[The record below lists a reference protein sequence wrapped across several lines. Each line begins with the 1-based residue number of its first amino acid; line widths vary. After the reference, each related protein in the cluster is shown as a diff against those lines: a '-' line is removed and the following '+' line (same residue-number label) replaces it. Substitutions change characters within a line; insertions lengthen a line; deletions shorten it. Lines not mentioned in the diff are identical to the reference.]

1 MNKIYK
7 VIWSKVKHCYVVVSE
22 LTKRDGKSAS
32 PTGLLGRKAA
42 VLAVMALCG
51 AGAVLPTMPVRA
63 EYVIAVDQTTVGN
76 NGFAMKWPGADEKPE
91 EYLGSIGV
99 GYPKDS
105 KNMQMRFGLATGDTD
120 YSDNKKTYDGIPVAN
135 EYKYRTALGRQF
147 RNFGAGAT
155 SIGYFSKSVGTET
168 TSLGYMA
175 QTEEWLGT
183 ALGARTY
190 SSGKGA
196 TAVGYHA
203 VSINTQSTAIGN
215 NAVAFDQATAVGNDT
230 WALGKGSIAFGSD
243 DTYLGSEYMD
253 ALPRPVIE
261 SVYKKVW
268 AKDEPYHI
276 FKDYLDPNNKDDY
289 GQNAFNKAYTGAA
302 SIYSPTYAGGTAAI
316 AIGARAIAP
325 GSGSTAVG
333 VLAMAMGARSTAIG
347 TRAYVS
353 EGAAGGLS
361 MGEESR
367 VLQTNGISVGN
378 HTYSGDQGS
387 VSYGYN
393 SKAVGSGAVAVGH
406 QAVASAELNKDA
418 ATKLDALLQYRITK
432 NHTQDIQTIMQ
443 SSKNDPEAALEKVNP
458 KIATYND
465 ASHIIRVKNVVKKDE
480 KGNISWANPEHTVP
494 NFNTSYEYMLKE
506 KGKNAVS
513 VGRNVWATGT
523 GAVAVGSL
531 SWAAGDNAL
540 ALGEMAYA
548 KGDNSLVLGRSGIAA
563 AKNSLAIGV
572 NSTALGLSAT
582 AMGVNTAATAEQSA
596 AIGANASATASQA
609 MALGVDAEADLANS
623 IAIGVGSKTDYT
635 EKDLTQDGWAPRN
648 AITFPSSTQVGVVS
662 VGSIGSER
670 RISNVA
676 SGYRDTDAVNVSQL
690 RSLEE
695 RFSNNLADDS
705 DLNPFSYLAVDKTNG
720 DVTKVIPLQQKE
732 LNYRKYINYRIKQI
746 ELQIKGKHQKIDKT
760 FLDRIKV
767 VVDKLE
773 KNTANKTGIDA
784 SGLKGKSADVIIQE
798 LKKAYPELDT
808 NDTNAVINKLNE
820 WKKDKLK
827 DSLQKALT
835 EKEQG
840 FLKETNYLNDGA
852 KGKDAIAFGYKA
864 QSLADNAVA
873 IGKESRVDKEAQ
885 GAIALGAFS
894 SGTRAGGQRAY
905 DFDNERV
912 FADDNAARQGIGGIL
927 ANKSNIGALSIG
939 SAKYTR
945 QITNV
950 AGGSEDTDAVNVAQ
964 LKRVFNM
971 VKDELGFNFEPD
983 WGGRPWVSVGR
994 GKDKNNTLSFG
1005 IQGGIQ
1011 NEAETVDGNIG
1022 VYGKSK
1028 TNTENNKN
1036 QYYIA
1041 KVQLAKNL
1049 KNLESATFTKTEKG
1063 VTTTSVINDKG
1074 LTIGTGNNAIS
1085 LTNGGLAMGGQKITG
1100 LANGTQATDAVNLGQ
1115 LQNVDNK
1122 VEGNIGFNIDGNTG
1136 AHGPWVSAGTKA
1148 SQKGKI
1154 SLKIRGGDNDSNI
1167 NVDLGRVT
1175 NSGFDTIE
1183 AKINLNHNLQ
1193 SLESATFTK
1202 DGRTST
1208 LNQDGLTIGSGNSAV
1223 ALTKDGLSMGSHQIH
1238 GVAAGKADT
1247 DAVNVAQVNKAI
1259 QAKADELKKNEIKT
1273 AQDTANTA
1281 NTKADQI
1288 SKDLVAHKKVAVTY
1302 DDEQKK
1308 QITLGSGTEGTTITH
1323 VKAGALSKTST
1334 DAVNGSQLF
1343 ATNTNVTAN
1352 TTNISNIT
1360 KTLSSGFKVKA
1371 GETEETVGLDNQN
1384 PETVEFKAVSEN
1396 NSFTV

>member
-63 EYVIAVDQTTVGN
+63 DWVGAIEQKYLN
-76 NGFAMKWPGADEKPE
+76 DWVKKYGFPYNLNGDASQYLGTFGMTKSGSGSMWTRMGLVTGIHDLTSGSYKGYTDPKDKSNHVLPE
-91 EYLGSIGV
+91 EF
-99 GYPKDS
+99 
-105 KNMQMRFGLATGDTD
+105 Q
-120 YSDNKKTYDGIPVAN
+120 
-135 EYKYRTALGRQF
+135 YRTALGNEF
-147 RNFGAGAT
+147 YN
-155 SIGYFSKSVGTET
+155 V
-168 TSLGYMA
+168 
-175 QTEEWLGT
+175 
-183 ALGARTY
+183 
-190 SSGKGA
+190 GKGA
-196 TAVGYHA
+196 TSVGYWSKANGAESTALGFTAQSTGVGTLAVGAYAQAGGKGDMAAGEHSVGMGGQA
-203 VSINTQSTAIGN
+203 VAVGSY
-215 NAVAFDQATAVGNDT
+215 AVAFEQATAVGNNT
-230 WALGKGSIAFGSD
+230 LALGEGSLAIGSD
-243 DTYLGSEYMD
+243 DTYRGSDYMD
-253 ALPRPVIE
+253 MLPDSVIQ
-261 SVYKKVW
+261 SVYKKAW
-268 AKDEPYHI
+268 DPKNPYYI
-276 FKDYLDPNNKDDY
+276 FKDWNQKDPEKYAKDF
-289 GQNAFNKAYTGAA
+289 GHAGFNHSYTGGAA
-302 SIYSPTYAGGTAAI
+302 IYSPTYAGGTAAI

-333 VLAMAMGARSTAIG
+333 VLSMAMGDRSTAIG

-353 EGAAGGLS
+353 EGATGGLS

-367 VLQTNGISVGN
+367 VLKTNGISVGN
-378 HTYSGDQGS
+378 HTYSVYQGS

-406 QAVASAELNKDA
+406 QAVASAELNKEA

-432 NHTQDIQTIMQ
+432 NHTPDIQTIMQ
-443 SSKNDPEAALEKVNP
+443 SSKNDPEAALETVNP
-458 KIATYND
+458 QIDTYND
-465 ASHIIRVKNVVKKDE
+465 NAHIIRTKRVVERDKD
-480 KGNISWANPEHTVP
+480 GNPIWTDKEHTSFKSHDV
-494 NFNTSYEYMLKE
+494 NEYMLKE

-548 KGDNSLVLGRSGIAA
+548 KGENSLVLGRSGIAA

-582 AMGVNTAATAEQSA
+582 AMGVNTAATADQSA
-596 AIGANASATASQA
+596 AIGANASATASQS

-720 DVTKVIPLQQKE
+720 DVTKVIPLQKKE

-760 FLDRIKV
+760 FLDRINV

-784 SGLKGKSADVIIQE
+784 SGLKGKSAEVIIQE

-827 DSLQKALT
+827 DSLKKALT

-1281 NTKADQI
+1281 NTKADQV
-1288 SKDLVAHKKVAVTY
+1288 SKDLAAHKKVAVTY

-1352 TTNISNIT
+1352 TTNINNIT

-1371 GETEETVGLDNQN
+1371 GNTAETVGLDNKN
-1384 PETVEFKAVSEN
+1384 
-1396 NSFTV
+1396 

>member
-1 MNKIYK
+1 MNNIYK

-63 EYVIAVDQTTVGN
+63 DWVGAIEQKYLN
-76 NGFAMKWPGADEKPE
+76 DWVKKYGFPYNLNGDASQYLGTFGMTKSGSGSMWTRMGLVTGIHDLTSGSYKGYTDPKDKSNHVLPE
-91 EYLGSIGV
+91 EF
-99 GYPKDS
+99 
-105 KNMQMRFGLATGDTD
+105 Q
-120 YSDNKKTYDGIPVAN
+120 
-135 EYKYRTALGRQF
+135 YRTALGNEF
-147 RNFGAGAT
+147 YN
-155 SIGYFSKSVGTET
+155 V
-168 TSLGYMA
+168 
-175 QTEEWLGT
+175 
-183 ALGARTY
+183 
-190 SSGKGA
+190 GKGA
-196 TAVGYHA
+196 TSVGYWSKANGAESTALGFTAQSTGVGTLAVGAYAQAGGKGDMAAGEHSVGMGGQA
-203 VSINTQSTAIGN
+203 VAVGSY
-215 NAVAFDQATAVGNDT
+215 AVAFEQATAVGNNT
-230 WALGKGSIAFGSD
+230 LALGEGSLAIGSD
-243 DTYLGSEYMD
+243 DTYRGSDYMD
-253 ALPRPVIE
+253 MLPDSVIQ
-261 SVYKKVW
+261 SVYKKAW
-268 AKDEPYHI
+268 DPKNPYYI
-276 FKDYLDPNNKDDY
+276 FKDWNQKDPEKYAKDFGHD
-289 GQNAFNKAYTGAA
+289 GFNHSYTGGAA
-302 SIYSPTYAGGTAAI
+302 IYSPTYAGGTAAI

-333 VLAMAMGARSTAIG
+333 VLSMAMGDRSTAIG

-353 EGAAGGLS
+353 EGATGGLS

-367 VLQTNGISVGN
+367 VLKTNGISVGN

-406 QAVASAELNKDA
+406 QAVASAELNKEA

-432 NHTQDIQTIMQ
+432 NHTPDIQTIMQ
-443 SSKNDPEAALEKVNP
+443 SSKNDPEAALETVNP
-458 KIATYND
+458 QIDTYND
-465 ASHIIRVKNVVKKDE
+465 NAHIIRTKRVVERDKD
-480 KGNISWANPEHTVP
+480 GNPIWTDKEHTSFKSHDV
-494 NFNTSYEYMLKE
+494 NEYMLKE

-548 KGDNSLVLGRSGIAA
+548 KGENSLVLGRSGIAA

-582 AMGVNTAATAEQSA
+582 AMGVNTAATADQSA
-596 AIGANASATASQA
+596 AIGANASATASQS

-827 DSLQKALT
+827 DSLKKALT

-994 GKDKNNTLSFG
+994 GKDKIIPFLS
-1005 IQGGIQ
+1005 
-1011 NEAETVDGNIG
+1011 A
-1022 VYGKSK
+1022 Y
-1028 TNTENNKN
+1028 
-1036 QYYIA
+1036 
-1041 KVQLAKNL
+1041 
-1049 KNLESATFTKTEKG
+1049 
-1063 VTTTSVINDKG
+1063 
-1074 LTIGTGNNAIS
+1074 
-1085 LTNGGLAMGGQKITG
+1085 
-1100 LANGTQATDAVNLGQ
+1100 
-1115 LQNVDNK
+1115 
-1122 VEGNIGFNIDGNTG
+1122 
-1136 AHGPWVSAGTKA
+1136 
-1148 SQKGKI
+1148 
-1154 SLKIRGGDNDSNI
+1154 
-1167 NVDLGRVT
+1167 
-1175 NSGFDTIE
+1175 
-1183 AKINLNHNLQ
+1183 
-1193 SLESATFTK
+1193 
-1202 DGRTST
+1202 
-1208 LNQDGLTIGSGNSAV
+1208 
-1223 ALTKDGLSMGSHQIH
+1223 
-1238 GVAAGKADT
+1238 
-1247 DAVNVAQVNKAI
+1247 
-1259 QAKADELKKNEIKT
+1259 
-1273 AQDTANTA
+1273 
-1281 NTKADQI
+1281 
-1288 SKDLVAHKKVAVTY
+1288 
-1302 DDEQKK
+1302 
-1308 QITLGSGTEGTTITH
+1308 
-1323 VKAGALSKTST
+1323 
-1334 DAVNGSQLF
+1334 
-1343 ATNTNVTAN
+1343 
-1352 TTNISNIT
+1352 
-1360 KTLSSGFKVKA
+1360 
-1371 GETEETVGLDNQN
+1371 
-1384 PETVEFKAVSEN
+1384 KAVFRLKRKRLMEISAYMGN
-1396 NSFTV
+1396 